1 MEVRGICWSQP
12 QNRIGK
18 TLRLFSFRCFE
29 EKKRASI
36 LLASRTASAERT
48 RKLGLLQTLKQRE
61 VALKNELQAFA
72 DKGPSLNHL
81 FPFPKTLI
89 LRNLQQIPLFCR
101 RCKMKYYE
109 MLKMRMFGLSQ
120 QVSESITRRFSILMY
135 ARFASASAISLA
147 SRESGR
153 SEDDIKAHFEGFFF
167 LFQCHLRLALSCSLQ
182 YVTRIWSR
190 SKHKPTNIIL
200 FLWPKNPAIFPP
212 TSQQVLKHQSH
223 QPAPPSCILYCALL
237 VLICCHRLAGQV
249 HARLLSMTVLHCRTK
264 SRPQETMTQSQNCA
278 LLGTQTSTHSCSEKC
293 FVIR

>member
-1 MEVRGICWSQP
+1 MC
-12 QNRIGK
+12 
-18 TLRLFSFRCFE
+18 
-29 EKKRASI
+29 
-36 LLASRTASAERT
+36 
-48 RKLGLLQTLKQRE
+48 
-61 VALKNELQAFA
+61 
-72 DKGPSLNHL
+72 
-81 FPFPKTLI
+81 
-89 LRNLQQIPLFCR
+89 
-101 RCKMKYYE
+101 
-109 MLKMRMFGLSQ
+109 
-120 QVSESITRRFSILMY
+120 

-167 LFQCHLRLALSCSLQ
+167 LFQYHVRLALSCSLQ
-182 YVTRIWSR
+182 CVTRIWSR